1 MCVVGRGDLVDRCEV
16 LWSDTS
22 SRDATYGVVE
32 RRDFAR
38 VDARWGGAT
47 QARVERRK
55 VGWSDASLSGAT
67 QAWVERLKVGCSDA
81 SLGGATQGLSGCVDR
96 QCLRVSDPR
105 SGRETL
111 ALAGLRFETSSNEMC
126 SEVSQERYINTVW

>member
-38 VDARWGGAT
+38 IDARWGGAT
-47 QARVERRK
+47 LDMVKQRE
-55 VGWSDASLSGAT
+55 VGWSDA
-67 QAWVERLKVGCSDA
+67 
-81 SLGGATQGLSGCVDR
+81 
-96 QCLRVSDPR
+96 R
-105 SGRETL
+105 SF
-111 ALAGLRFETSSNEMC
+111 GLRGPTMFAGQRPT
-126 SEVSQERYINTVW
+126 IG